1 MLHPPPTC
9 VAASLPAL
17 VTSRWHCSQV
27 VTLCSHQLHL
37 PAPAAKGKS
46 ANVFVSSWLWGL
58 FFQRLCSGAR
68 CRACDTQRISI
79 TDKLTGQRATIPTS
93 VRGDSHFKS
102 LPYSNYTLIA
112 LKAQVITA
120 LVISNQK
127 LSIFVASPSLCWGC
141 SGYGPSKRQ
150 HIRFTITSALL
161 WLSKRRIAS
170 ISLWRIECICIVE
183 SLVSSS
189 EQIYC
194 PSLSLSPLDCI
205 SVYWAPEQ
213 RGRYFWL
220 FCCRVCIV
228 SLFLHDHTPGTSS

>member
-1 MLHPPPTC
+1 MFH
-9 VAASLPAL
+9 PAL
-17 VTSRWHCSQV
+17 PVWLR
-27 VTLCSHQLHL
+27 LCQCWSPLDGT
-37 PAPAAKGKS
+37 AAKSSRFAATNYTCQLQLPKEKVQMYLFHPGSEGFFS
-46 ANVFVSSWLWGL
+46 APVLRGQMQGMWH
-58 FFQRLCSGAR
+58 
-68 CRACDTQRISI
+68 TERISI

-112 LKAQVITA
+112 LKAQMITT

-141 SGYGPSKRQ
+141 LGYGPSKRQ
-150 HIRFTITSALL
+150 HILFTITTALL

-205 SVYWAPEQ
+205 SVYWAQ
-213 RGRYFWL
+213 
-220 FCCRVCIV
+220 
-228 SLFLHDHTPGTSS
+228 